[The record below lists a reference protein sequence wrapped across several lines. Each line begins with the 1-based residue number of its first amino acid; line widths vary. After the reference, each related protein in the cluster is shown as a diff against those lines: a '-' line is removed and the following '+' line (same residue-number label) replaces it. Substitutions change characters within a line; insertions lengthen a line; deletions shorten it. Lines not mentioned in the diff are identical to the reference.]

1 MTSKKE
7 VKALNQGKQV
17 IQQWYENRGWEPFTY
32 QQNTLDYYLAGYSGI
47 VNAPTGMGKTEAIW
61 LPILASWI
69 NENPDTYQSAKKN
82 GLRVLWITPLR
93 ALAKDIEESLQGMC
107 DDLLIPWRVGK
118 RTGDTS
124 SNEREKQ
131 KRSMPE
137 ALVITPESLHLLL
150 ATKNYHRLF
159 ENLQVVVADEWHE
172 LMGSKRG
179 VQTELALSRLRG
191 LNPGLQTWGL
201 SATIGNMEEALEILL
216 GPKHDQAKSVIV
228 KGEPPKNTFL
238 ETILPDTIE
247 KFPWAGHLGIKLVEK
262 VIPIIKDSKTTLV
275 FTNTRSQAE
284 IWYQNLLLFYPDLAG
299 QMALHHGSLD
309 NEIRYWVE
317 NALHEEKLKVV
328 VCTSSLDLGVDFR
341 PVETVVQVGSPK
353 GVARF
358 SQRAGRSGHQPGAQS
373 KIYFVPT
380 HSLELMEGAALKTA
394 IQEQIFEERI
404 PYIKPYDVLIQY
416 LLTLAV
422 SDGFRPWEIFY
433 EVLGTYAYFELTKA
447 EYQWVLDFIEHG
459 GQSLQKYDEYNKVEQ
474 VDGYYRIRDKKKA
487 TRQRLNVGTIVGDT
501 ALRVKFLKGKT
512 LGTIEETF
520 LSKIKEGEPF
530 WFGGRNLELVRIKD
544 MTAWVR
550 LSKKQKSGKVPSW
563 LGGRMPL
570 SSQLAAKLRQK
581 MQEATTGYNN
591 DPELTLLQPL
601 FDLQNQWS
609 HLPGEHDLLIEKIK
623 SREGWHMFIYPFEG
637 RFVHEG
643 MAALV
648 AHRISQ
654 IQPITFSM
662 AMNDYGF
669 ELLSD
674 KAIPIEEALTYNLF
688 SENNLMADINATLNG
703 TEMAKRKFRDIA
715 CIAGLIFKGFPG
727 KQSSEKHLQSSS
739 QLLFEVF
746 REYEPNNPLMQQA
759 SEEVMQFQL
768 EEVRLRQALKRIQNQ
783 TIIVKDPPKPTPFAF
798 PIMVDR
804 MRERLST
811 EKLMDRIEKM
821 QVNLEKAAAR

>member
-1 MTSKKE
+1 MTQTKGYKKII
-7 VKALNQGKQV
+7 N
-17 IQQWYENRGWEPFTY
+17 WYSEKGWQPFSY
-32 QQNTLDYYLAGYSGI
+32 QEKTLSYFFSGYSGI
-47 VNAPTGMGKTEAIW
+47 VNAPTGTGKTEAIW

-69 NENPDTYQSAKKN
+69 NRDPGNYTQNKHN
-82 GLRVLWITPLR
+82 GLKVLWITPLR

-107 DDLLIPWRVGK
+107 DDLDIPWRIGR

-131 KRSMPE
+131 KRNMPE
-137 ALVITPESLHLLL
+137 ALIITPESLHLLL
-150 ATKNYHRLF
+150 ATKNYPKLF
-159 ENLQVVVADEWHE
+159 ENLEGVVADEWHE

-191 LNPGLQTWGL
+191 LNPNLQTWGL

-216 GPKHDQAKSVIV
+216 GTNYGPYKSVIV
-228 KGEPPKNTFL
+228 KGEAPKDTHV
-238 ETILPDTIE
+238 ETVLPDTIE

-262 VIPIIKDSKTTLV
+262 VIPVIKQSKTTLV

-284 IWYQNLLLFYPDLAG
+284 IWYQNLLLFYPELAG

-317 NALHEEKLKVV
+317 NALHEERLKVV

-341 PVETVVQVGSPK
+341 PVETVIQVGSPK

-358 SQRAGRSGHQPGAQS
+358 SQRAGRSGHQPGATS
-373 KIYFVPT
+373 SIYFVPT
-380 HSLELMEGAALKTA
+380 HSLELIEGAALKTA
-394 IQEQIFEERI
+394 LDDQVYEERI

-422 SDGFRPWEIFY
+422 SEGFKPWQIFE
-433 EVLGTYAYFELTKA
+433 EVCQTYAYYELSRD
-447 EYQWVLDFIEHG
+447 EFQWILDFIEHG
-459 GQSLQKYDEYNKVEQ
+459 GQSLKQYDEYNKVQQ
-474 VDGYYRIRDKKKA
+474 VNGYYRIRDKGKA

-501 ALRVKFLKGKT
+501 ALRVKFLKGKS

-520 LSKIKEGEPF
+520 LSRLKEGEPF

-550 LSKKQKSGKVPSW
+550 LSRKKKSGKVPSW

-570 SSQLAAKLRQK
+570 SSQLAAKLREKLQK
-581 MQEATTGYNN
+581 VTHKQPEE
-591 DPELTLLQPL
+591 PELALLQPL
-601 FDLQNQWS
+601 FELQENWS
-609 HLPGEHDLLIEKIK
+609 HLPGQNELLIEKIK
-623 SREGWHMFIYPFEG
+623 SHEGWHVFIYPFEG
-637 RFVHEG
+637 RYVHEG

-648 AHRISQ
+648 AHRVSR
-654 IQPITFSM
+654 IQPISFSI

-674 KAIPIEEALTYNLF
+674 KNVPIEEALSKDLF
-688 SENNLMADINATLNG
+688 SEERLMSDINETLNA
-703 TEMAKRKFRDIA
+703 TEMAKRRFRDIA
-715 CIAGLIFKGFPG
+715 CIAGLIFKGYPG
-727 KQSSEKHLQSSS
+727 RQHTEKHLQSSS

-746 REYEPNNPLMQQA
+746 REFEPNNPLLQQA

-768 EEVRLRQALKRIQNQ
+768 EEVRLRRALKRIQNQ
-783 TIIVKDPPKPTPFAF
+783 KVIVEHPPKPTPFAF

-821 QVNLEKAAAR
+821 QLRLEKAVNL

>member
-1 MTSKKE
+1 M
-7 VKALNQGKQV
+7 ALQEQG
-17 IQQWYENRGWEPFTY
+17 IQQLEEWYRQKGFTPFPF
-32 QQNTLDYYLAGYSGI
+32 QQNTLTYYLAGYSGI

-61 LPILASWI
+61 LPFLTSWV
-69 NENPDTYQSAKKN
+69 NRNPDSYTNSRQN
-82 GLRVLWITPLR
+82 GLRALWVTPLR
-93 ALAKDIEESLQGMC
+93 ALAKDIEESSQGMC
-107 DDLLIPWRVGK
+107 NEWGIPWRIGK

-124 SNEREKQ
+124 SNQREKQ
-131 KRSMPE
+131 KRNMPE
-137 ALVITPESLHLLL
+137 GLVITPESLHLLL
-150 ATKNYHRLF
+150 ATKNYPKLF
-159 ENLQVVVADEWHE
+159 QNLELVVVDEWHE

-179 VQTELALSRLRG
+179 VQTELALSRLRA
-191 LNPGLQTWGL
+191 LNPDLQTWGL
-201 SATIGNMEEALEILL
+201 SATIGNMEESLEILL
-216 GPKHDQAKSVIV
+216 GTQHDQSKSVIV
-228 KGEPPKNTFL
+228 KGQTHKDTHVA
-238 ETILPDTIE
+238 TILPDTIE
-247 KFPWAGHLGIKLVEK
+247 KFPWAGHLGTKLVEQ
-262 VIPIIKDSKTTLV
+262 VLPIIRESKSTLV

-284 IWYQNLLLFYPDLAG
+284 IWYQNLLLFDPELAG
-299 QMALHHGSLD
+299 QIALHHGSLD

-341 PVETVVQVGSPK
+341 PVETVIQVGSPK

-358 SQRAGRSGHQPGAQS
+358 SQRAGRSGHQPGAKR

-380 HSLELMEGAALKTA
+380 HSLEIMEGAALKTA
-394 IQEQIFEERI
+394 IEEEVYEERI
-404 PYIKPYDVLIQY
+404 PYIKPFDVLIQY

-422 SDGFRPWEIFY
+422 SEGFQPWQIFD
-433 EVLGTYAYFELTKA
+433 EVIATYAYYELDQE
-447 EYQWVLDFIEHG
+447 EYQWILDFIEHG
-459 GQSLQKYDEYNKVEQ
+459 GQNLQKYDEYNKVEEQ
-474 VDGYYRIRDKKKA
+474 EGYYRIRNKGKA

-501 ALRVKFLKGKT
+501 ALRVKFLQGKP

-550 LSKKQKSGKVPSW
+550 LSKKQKSGKVPNW

-570 SSQLAAKLRQK
+570 SSQLAAKLREK
-581 MQEATTGYNN
+581 MQEATAGQPN
-591 DPELTLLQPL
+591 DPELRLLHPL

-609 HLPGEHDLLIEKIK
+609 HLPGQHELLIEKIK
-623 SREGWHMFIYPFEG
+623 TQEGSHVFIYPFEG
-637 RFVHEG
+637 RYVHEG

-648 AHRISQ
+648 AHRVSQ

-674 KAIPIEEALTYNLF
+674 QEIPIEEALAHDLF
-688 SENNLMADINATLNG
+688 SETNLMSDINATLNA

-715 CIAGLIFKGFPG
+715 SIAGLVFKGYPG
-727 KQSSEKHLQSSS
+727 RQSTEKHLQSSS
-739 QLLFEVF
+739 QLLFEIF
-746 REYEPNNPLMQQA
+746 REYEPNNPLLQQA

-768 EEVRLRQALKRIQNQ
+768 EEVRLRGALKRIQNQ
-783 TIIVKDPPKPTPFAF
+783 KIMVEQPPKPTPFAF

-804 MRERLST
+804 MRERLTT

-821 QVNLEKAAAR
+821 QVRLEKAADKG